1 MGRSPGRVALSY
13 LVLIVMICATVFGF
27 IFFMKWAFSDYRPS
41 SSVFKVI
48 RVVILAAIACCAG
61 VALWLKDKI
70 AGK

>member
-1 MGRSPGRVALSY
+1 MARSAGRVALAY
-13 LVLIVMICATVFGF
+13 LVLLVMICATVLGF

-41 SSVFKVI
+41 SGLFKVI

-61 VALWLKDKI
+61 LSLWLKDKI